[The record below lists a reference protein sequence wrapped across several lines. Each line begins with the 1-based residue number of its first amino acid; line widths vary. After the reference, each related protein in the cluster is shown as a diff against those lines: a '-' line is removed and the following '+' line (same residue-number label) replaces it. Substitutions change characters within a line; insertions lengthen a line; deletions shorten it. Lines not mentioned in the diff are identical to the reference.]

1 MRSNVG
7 GIDRVARSVVGP
19 ALLVAGWRAL
29 DSRRRLALAALVGGA
44 VITETAVTA
53 TCPLNRAL
61 GVDSRTGRQRTAL
74 RDMAHSNLHL
84 SRGDHGSYDASG
96 AALSREAH

>member
-7 GIDRVARSVVGP
+7 GIDRLARSVLGP

-29 DSRRRLALAALVGGA
+29 DSRRRLALAALVSGA

-53 TCPLNRAL
+53 TCPLNRAM
-61 GVDSRTGRQRTAL
+61 GFDSRTGRQLAAL
-74 RDMAHSNLHL
+74 REAAHSGLYVPTV
-84 SRGDHGSYDASG
+84 HGSYDPSG
-96 AALSREAH
+96 AGLSEPSR